1 MSEER
6 NEGIPFKLVHTV
18 KRLRSAVRVD
28 VEAPMRIDTLLIYGL
43 SLEFAITGLHLLD
56 TPPSVINFLMT
67 NNR

>member
-18 KRLRSAVRVD
+18 KRLRSAVHVD
-28 VEAPMRIDTLLIYGL
+28 VEAPMRTHIVLIYGL

-56 TPPSVINFLMT
+56 TPPSAINFF
-67 NNR
+67 NDK

>member
-6 NEGIPFKLVHTV
+6 NEGIPFKLVHKV

-28 VEAPMRIDTLLIYGL
+28 VEAPMRIDTVLIYGL

-56 TPPSVINFLMT
+56 TPPSVINLMT